1 MKCIFWFSNMTNT
14 EKRLFMATF
23 VCLFAHLALA
33 VLHIFPP
40 IDAIF
45 EHGIALALFQ
55 VLEALVNLSTIWA
68 QIKQSTVLFNTN
80 SSLLDGKHREIREL
94 KSQLNRSKETNKMMN
109 QSIIHLQQ
117 QLHLLTQKLDDE
129 EKRANIL
136 TKNYG
141 DTQKKLARAEVRLR
155 HVQRTVQELEAE
167 NFELSN
173 ELEEWRNKKH
183 SSVALDDG
191 VEVWDNDEENK
202 TDDEEEM
209 RELDEEGDEQE
220 KGEVRMEL
228 LQREIDNLL
237 TDSGTYLS
245 CSYNTLCSGKEY
257 QQLNGTNGEYK
268 KAEWDDSMAPSFDVF
283 AGFSPFIKAFP
294 SRSQSESK
302 PMNSFAI
309 STKAPTATNALY
321 NYSHNGK
328 EYQQLNGTNGE
339 YKKAEWDES
348 MTPSF
353 DVFTGFSPFIKASLS
368 RSQSESK
375 PTNSFANIAAKPPT
389 ATNTLYNYNQQSRTI
404 TPQTPVMPKKI
415 PPTSQNEHSQQ
426 KCSDKVDI
434 DVMKAPGLQKEL
446 KKLDPFYFKTE
457 LCEFWNS
464 DEPCPYG
471 DGCNFAHGPDE
482 LRPMGV
488 KGPKS
493 VAKTPSF
500 YNNRQRLRKTR
511 TKTQT
516 IQPLTSYG
524 KPVEQ
529 KVTRQINRLAQITRS
544 STDQKKELGQQQ
556 QQHTNRIPKAA
567 TATVTQQ
574 QPLYTHPN
582 AATATVTQQQPLYT
596 HPNAATATVT
606 QQQPLYTHPNAAT
619 ATVTQQQ
626 PLYTHPNAATA
637 TVTQQQPLYT
647 HPNAA
652 TATVTQQQPLY
663 THPNAATATYR
674 EHKMGN
680 NHANA
685 AVMTMSS
692 GGDSRHGSSRG
703 RGGQYH
709 LSHPSSHHLLSKA
722 VDASASVSVSASGWL
737 TPPNG
742 RVSRQEERREREER
756 EEKEEKEEKR
766 RE

>member
-68 QIKQSTVLFNTN
+68 QIKQSTFLFNTN

-94 KSQLNRSKETNKMMN
+94 KSQLNRSKETNKMMS

-136 TKNYG
+136 AKNYG

-209 RELDEEGDEQE
+209 RELEEEGDEQE

-237 TDSGTYLS
+237 VA
-245 CSYNTLCSGKEY
+245 GKEY
-257 QQLNGTNGEYK
+257 QQLNGTNGGDYK
-268 KAEWDDSMAPSFDVF
+268 KAEWDDSMAPSFGVF
-283 AGFSPFIKAFP
+283 TGFSPFIKAFP

-302 PMNSFAI
+302 PMNSFGI
-309 STKAPTATNALY
+309 STKPPTATNALY
-321 NYSHNGK
+321 NYNHNGK
-328 EYQQLNGTNGE
+328 EYQQINGTNGE
-339 YKKAEWDES
+339 YNKAEWEDS

-375 PTNSFANIAAKPPT
+375 PTDSFANIAAKPPT
-389 ATNTLYNYNQQSRTI
+389 ATNTLYNYNQQSRMI

-415 PPTSQNEHSQQ
+415 LPTSQNEHAQQ
-426 KCSDKVDI
+426 KRSDKI
-434 DVMKAPGLQKEL
+434 INSEMKAAAGNDEEKSTNNYLHKTQFCLFWKAYINGKSRTKCRNGSRCNYAHGEKEL
-446 KKLDPFYFKTE
+446 RKLDPYYFKTR

-482 LRPMGV
+482 LRQMEV
-488 KGPKS
+488 KAPRS
-493 VAKTPSF
+493 VAKAPSPSS
-500 YNNRQRLRKTR
+500 NNRQR
-511 TKTQT
+511 
-516 IQPLTSYG
+516 
-524 KPVEQ
+524 
-529 KVTRQINRLAQITRS
+529 
-544 STDQKKELGQQQ
+544 
-556 QQHTNRIPKAA
+556 
-567 TATVTQQ
+567 
-574 QPLYTHPN
+574 
-582 AATATVTQQQPLYT
+582 
-596 HPNAATATVT
+596 
-606 QQQPLYTHPNAAT
+606 
-619 ATVTQQQ
+619 
-626 PLYTHPNAATA
+626 
-637 TVTQQQPLYT
+637 
-647 HPNAA
+647 
-652 TATVTQQQPLY
+652 
-663 THPNAATATYR
+663 
-674 EHKMGN
+674 
-680 NHANA
+680 
-685 AVMTMSS
+685 
-692 GGDSRHGSSRG
+692 
-703 RGGQYH
+703 
-709 LSHPSSHHLLSKA
+709 
-722 VDASASVSVSASGWL
+722 
-737 TPPNG
+737 TP
-742 RVSRQEERREREER
+742 
-756 EEKEEKEEKR
+756 
-766 RE
+766 